1 MEELE
6 QRIII
11 IFVALRSLEGEGGR
25 VVVKFFPSRFEQVP
39 GYKQRKIVGTREA
52 EKSRERQ
59 REWERER

>member
-6 QRIII
+6 QRYYHIRRSA
-11 IFVALRSLEGEGGR
+11 IFGRGGGRR